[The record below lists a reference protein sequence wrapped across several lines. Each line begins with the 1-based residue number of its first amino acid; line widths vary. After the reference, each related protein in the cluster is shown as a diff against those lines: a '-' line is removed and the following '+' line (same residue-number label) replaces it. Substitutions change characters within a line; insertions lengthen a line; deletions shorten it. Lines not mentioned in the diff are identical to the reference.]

1 MVSVHETQYMDNVI
15 DIHPITEI
23 IADAK
28 QGKPYILVDNE
39 NRENEGDV
47 MVSAESITPEL
58 VNFMATHARGLI
70 CVAITQNR
78 ADALN
83 IDLQPRMNNEQFGTA
98 FTVSVEARHGVTTG
112 ISAFDRA
119 KTLQVIA
126 DKNCD
131 SNDIVTPGHIF
142 PIIAHPQGVFGRQ
155 GHTEAGIDIARLA
168 GQYPSTVI
176 CEIMNDDGT
185 MARLPDVIIFAKKF
199 HLKVGTIADLMA
211 YIQQQ
216 G

>member
-1 MVSVHETQYMDNVI
+1 MISVHETEYIDSVI
-15 DIHPITEI
+15 DIHPITDI
-23 IADAK
+23 IADAT

-39 NRENEGDV
+39 DRENEGDV
-47 MVSAESITPEL
+47 MVSSEFITPEL

-70 CVAITQNR
+70 CIAITQNR
-78 ADALN
+78 ADTLN
-83 IDLQPRMNNEQFGTA
+83 IDLQPRMNNETFGTA

-119 KTLQVIA
+119 KTLQVLA

-142 PIIAHPQGVFGRQ
+142 PIIAHPEGVFGRQ

-168 GQYPSTVI
+168 KQYPSTVI
-176 CEIMNDDGT
+176 CEIMNDDGS
-185 MARLPDVIIFAKKF
+185 MARLPDVIKFAKKF
-199 HLKVGTIADLMA
+199 GLKVGTIADLIA
-211 YIQQQ
+211 YRQQH

>member
-1 MVSVHETQYMDNVI
+1 MISVHETEYIDSVI
-15 DIHPITEI
+15 DIHPITDI
-23 IADAK
+23 IADAT

-39 NRENEGDV
+39 DRENEGDV
-47 MVSAESITPEL
+47 MVSSEFITPEL

-70 CVAITQNR
+70 CIAITQNR
-78 ADALN
+78 ADTLH
-83 IDLQPRMNNEQFGTA
+83 IDLQPRMNNETFGTA

-119 KTLQVIA
+119 KTLQVLA

-142 PIIAHPQGVFGRQ
+142 PIIAHPEGVFGRQ

-168 GQYPSTVI
+168 KQYPSTVI
-176 CEIMNDDGT
+176 CEIMNDDGS
-185 MARLPDVIIFAKKF
+185 MARLPDVIKFAKKF
-199 HLKVGTIADLMA
+199 GLKVGTIADLIA
-211 YIQQQ
+211 YRKQH